1 MKKILLYIFIISSL
15 ALYSQD
21 KSNSYRMK
29 HNTIQLNSHISLE
42 SNNLNTNL
50 LNTLLYGGYIDD
62 EMKDNW
68 INTGYK
74 NNKLNSEFINGIRYI
89 FQNKNNRY
97 FYLQI
102 SDINNLSSNFTDDF
116 LKLILYGNFNYQGD
130 TLDFSNTSI
139 RINRYQQYKFGYNF
153 NIIKDKTNYN
163 IGAALAYLSGNH
175 YTQLNI
181 DEGNLYTH
189 EMGTSLDINYDIKT
203 MMTDTSNFSPFTN
216 NGNGVS
222 LDFSLHIN
230 KEDNIIGVHM
240 RDLGFIKWKK
250 NSIINNTDSSFR
262 FSGIEI
268 EDFNNVTTF
277 NDSIL
282 DITFSKQN
290 NYFRSFIPSKITFSY
305 NKILDHNILKN
316 IWIATHTIWQP
327 LYVEGGINT
336 DLIYRGF
343 KESVYDN
350 SLEVISNL
358 NIELINVNLGF
369 RKSGISEKT
378 NLILEI
384 SDNKEIIKLGTFHLN
399 EFFNKDKNSSS
410 LYFSLTAR
418 F

>member
-68 INTGYK
+68 INTGNK

-153 NIIKDKTNYN
+153 NIIKDNTNYN
-163 IGAALAYLSGNH
+163 IGTALSYLSGNH
-175 YTQLNI
+175 YMQLNI

-305 NKILDHNILKN
+305 NKILDHKILKN

-358 NIELINVNLGF
+358 NIEPINVNLGF
-369 RKSGISEKT
+369 RKSGITEKT

-384 SDNKEIIKLGTFHLN
+384 SDNKEILKIGTFHLN
-399 EFFNKDKNSSS
+399 EFFNKDRNSSS

>member
-1 MKKILLYIFIISSL
+1 M
-15 ALYSQD
+15 
-21 KSNSYRMK
+21 N
-29 HNTIQLNSHISLE
+29 
-42 SNNLNTNL
+42 
-50 LNTLLYGGYIDD
+50 
-62 EMKDNW
+62 
-68 INTGYK
+68 
-74 NNKLNSEFINGIRYI
+74 
-89 FQNKNNRY
+89 
-97 FYLQI
+97 
-102 SDINNLSSNFTDDF
+102 SNFKDDF

-163 IGAALAYLSGNH
+163 IGAALSYLSGNH

-290 NYFRSFIPSKITFSY
+290 NYSV
-305 NKILDHNILKN
+305 L
-316 IWIATHTIWQP
+316 
-327 LYVEGGINT
+327 LYPQ
-336 DLIYRGF
+336 
-343 KESVYDN
+343 K
-350 SLEVISNL
+350 
-358 NIELINVNLGF
+358 
-369 RKSGISEKT
+369 
-378 NLILEI
+378 
-384 SDNKEIIKLGTFHLN
+384 
-399 EFFNKDKNSSS
+399 
-410 LYFSLTAR
+410 
-418 F
+418 

>member
-1 MKKILLYIFIISSL
+1 MKKILLYIFIVSSL

-68 INTGYK
+68 INAGNK
-74 NNKLNSEFINGIRYI
+74 NNKINSEFMNGIRYI

-175 YTQLNI
+175 YMQLNI

-262 FSGIEI
+262 FSGVEI

-282 DITFSKQN
+282 DITLSKQN
-290 NYFRSFIPSKITFSY
+290 NYFRSFIPAKITFSY

-316 IWIATHTIWQP
+316 ILIATHTIWQP
-327 LYVEGGINT
+327 SYVEGGINT

-369 RKSGISEKT
+369 RKSGITEKT

-384 SDNKEIIKLGTFHLN
+384 SDNKEIIKIGTFHLN

-410 LYFSLTAR
+410 LYFSLTSR

>member
-15 ALYSQD
+15 ALFSQD

-89 FQNKNNRY
+89 FKNKNNRY

-139 RINRYQQYKFGYNF
+139 RINRYQHYKFGYNF

-175 YTQLNI
+175 YMQLNI

-384 SDNKEIIKLGTFHLN
+384 SDNKEIIKVGTFHLN

>member
-42 SNNLNTNL
+42 SNNLNTKL

-175 YTQLNI
+175 YMQLNI

-268 EDFNNVTTF
+268 EDFNNITAF

-282 DITFSKQN
+282 DITLSKKN
-290 NYFRSFIPSKITFSY
+290 NYFRSFIPAKITFSY
-305 NKILDHNILKN
+305 NKILDHNIFKN

-327 LYVEGGINT
+327 FYVEGGINT

-358 NIELINVNLGF
+358 NIELVNFSLGF
-369 RKSGISEKT
+369 RKSGITEKT

-384 SDNKEIIKLGTFHLN
+384 SDKKEILKIGTFHLN
-399 EFFNKDKNSSS
+399 EFFNNDKNSSS

>member
-42 SNNLNTNL
+42 SNNLNTNI

-68 INTGYK
+68 INTGNK

-89 FQNKNNRY
+89 FQNKNQRY

-153 NIIKDKTNYN
+153 NIIKDNTNYN
-163 IGAALAYLSGNH
+163 IGTALSYLSGNH
-175 YTQLNI
+175 YMQLNI
-181 DEGNLYTH
+181 DEGKLYTH

-250 NSIINNTDSSFR
+250 NSIINNTDSSFS

-282 DITFSKQN
+282 DITLSKQN
-290 NYFRSFIPSKITFSY
+290 NYFRSFIPAKITFSY

-343 KESVYDN
+343 KESVYEN

-369 RKSGISEKT
+369 RKSGITEKT

-384 SDNKEIIKLGTFHLN
+384 SDNKEILKIGTFHLN
-399 EFFNKDKNSSS
+399 EFFNKDRNSSS

>member
-1 MKKILLYIFIISSL
+1 MKKILLYIFIVSSL

-21 KSNSYRMK
+21 KSNSFRMK

-68 INTGYK
+68 INAGNK
-74 NNKLNSEFINGIRYI
+74 NNKINSEFMNGIRYI

-240 RDLGFIKWKK
+240 SDLGFIKWKK

-262 FSGIEI
+262 FSGVEI

-282 DITFSKQN
+282 DITLSKQN
-290 NYFRSFIPSKITFSY
+290 NYFRSFIPAKITFSY

-316 IWIATHTIWQP
+316 ILIATHTIWQP
-327 LYVEGGINT
+327 SYVEGGINT

-369 RKSGISEKT
+369 RKSGITEKT

-384 SDNKEIIKLGTFHLN
+384 SDNKEIIKIGTFHLN

-410 LYFSLTAR
+410 LYFSLTSR

>member
-15 ALYSQD
+15 ALFSQD

-68 INTGYK
+68 INAGNK

-163 IGAALAYLSGNH
+163 IGAALSYLSGNH

-250 NSIINNTDSSFR
+250 NSIINNTDSSFS

-282 DITFSKQN
+282 DITLSKQN

-316 IWIATHTIWQP
+316 IWIATHSQWQP
-327 LYVEGGINT
+327 FYVEGGINT

-358 NIELINVNLGF
+358 NIELINVSLGF
-369 RKSGISEKT
+369 RKSGITEKT

-384 SDNKEIIKLGTFHLN
+384 SDNKEIIKIGTFHLN

>member
-68 INTGYK
+68 INTGNK

-175 YTQLNI
+175 YMQLNI

-305 NKILDHNILKN
+305 NKILDHKILKN

-369 RKSGISEKT
+369 RNSGISEKT

-384 SDNKEIIKLGTFHLN
+384 SDNKEIIKVGTFHLN